1 MALKVHH
8 LRPAPG
14 AKTAKTRVGRGQG
27 SKGKTAGRGTKG
39 TGARK
44 NTPENFEGGQMPL
57 HMRLPK
63 LRGFKN
69 PFRVEY
75 QIVNVARLA
84 ELYPDGGAVTPADL
98 VAKGAVR
105 DGELV
110 KILGNG
116 DIAVAVTVTANA
128 FSATAKAKIEKAGGT
143 ITQL

>member
-116 DIAVAVTVTANA
+116 EIAVAVTVTANA
-128 FSATAKAKIEKAGGT
+128 FSATAKAKIEKAGGSVT
-143 ITQL
+143 EL